1 MDTEI
6 YISSGILELYC
17 AGALSEAE
25 MREVERMASQFAA
38 IKKEIQA
45 IELALWSFN
54 DHIFAG
60 PHEQFK
66 RELIAGIKIN
76 SPNANDVEKTPE
88 TTLNKAVEPETPSI
102 KIPKELPA
110 AKEINPE
117 QAIQSTGSKRKK
129 ISLGVFLVI
138 ILPILLAFGA
148 FGLWNNWDALLQE
161 LTAAKKIAAN
171 AEKSRAKIDSNLKAT
186 NQTLD
191 TLRNPDLVK
200 ITLSGMKFS
209 PEAKAVIYWNKN
221 TNQILLDPV
230 LIPLEDK
237 AHCYQLWAMNK
248 GETLSLGTFSAT
260 NKNKQMLPM
269 KATSKASVFIISLE
283 PKNGSAIPNIA
294 QLCLMSKE

>member
-38 IKKEIQA
+38 VKKEIQA

-54 DHIFAG
+54 EHIFAG
-60 PHEQFK
+60 PHDQLK
-66 RELIAGIKIN
+66 TELIAGIKLN
-76 SPNANDVEKTPE
+76 SSNTIIEKTHE
-88 TTLNKAVEPETPSI
+88 AALNNAVEPEVNTVETPI
-102 KIPKELPA
+102 VLPA
-110 AKEINPE
+110 AKEIIPE
-117 QAIQSTGSKRKK
+117 QTIQSTGSKKKK
-129 ISLGVFLVI
+129 ISIGIFLVI
-138 ILPILLAFGA
+138 ILPIILAFGA

-161 LTAAKKIAAN
+161 LTAAKKLAAN
-171 AEKSRAKIDSNLKAT
+171 AEKSRAQIDSNLKAT
-186 NQTLD
+186 SQTLD
-191 TLRNPDLVK
+191 TLRNPDLIK

-209 PEAKAVIYWNKN
+209 PAAKAVIYWNKN

-237 AHCYQLWAMNK
+237 DHCYQLWAMNK

-269 KATSKASVFIISLE
+269 KAVDKAIVFIISLE

>member
-66 RELIAGIKIN
+66 TELITGIKIN
-76 SPNANDVEKTPE
+76 SPNAIIEKTHE
-88 TTLNKAVEPETPSI
+88 TALKKAVEPEVNI
-102 KIPKELPA
+102 VKIPIVSLA
-110 AKEINPE
+110 AKEIIPK
-117 QAIQSTGSKRKK
+117 QAIQSTGSKKKK
-129 ISLGVFLVI
+129 ISIGIFLVI

-148 FGLWNNWDALLQE
+148 FGLWNNWDALLKE
-161 LTAAKKIAAN
+161 LSAAKKTAAN
-171 AEKSRAKIDSNLKAT
+171 AEKSRAKIDSSLKAT
-186 NQTLD
+186 SQTLD

-230 LIPLEDK
+230 LIPLENKD
-237 AHCYQLWAMNK
+237 HCYQLWAMNK

>member
-54 DHIFAG
+54 DQIFAG

-76 SPNANDVEKTPE
+76 SPNTIGVEKMPE
-88 TTLNKAVEPETPSI
+88 TALNKAVEPEKPSI
-102 KIPKELPA
+102 EISKELPV
-110 AKEINPE
+110 AKEIIPE
-117 QAIQSTGSKRKK
+117 QAIQSTGSKKKK
-129 ISLGVFLVI
+129 ISIGIFLVI

-171 AEKSRAKIDSNLKAT
+171 AEKSRAQIDSNLKAT
-186 NQTLD
+186 SQTLD

-209 PEAKAVIYWNKN
+209 PEAKAVIYWNKT
-221 TNQILLDPV
+221 TNRILLDPV

-237 AHCYQLWAMNK
+237 DHCYQLWAMNK

>member
-38 IKKEIQA
+38 VKKEIQA

-54 DHIFAG
+54 EQIFAG
-60 PHEQFK
+60 PHDQLK
-66 RELIAGIKIN
+66 TELIAGIKLN
-76 SPNANDVEKTPE
+76 SPNTIIEKTHE
-88 TTLNKAVEPETPSI
+88 TAINKEVEPEVTI
-102 KIPKELPA
+102 VEIPIVSPV
-110 AKEINPE
+110 AKEIIPE
-117 QAIQSTGSKRKK
+117 QAIQSTESKKKK
-129 ISLGVFLVI
+129 ISIGIFLVI
-138 ILPILLAFGA
+138 ILPIILAFGA

-161 LTAAKKIAAN
+161 LSAAKKTAAN
-171 AEKSRAKIDSNLKAT
+171 AEKSRAQIDSNLKAT
-186 NQTLD
+186 SQTLD

-209 PEAKAVIYWNKN
+209 PAAKAVIYWNKN

-237 AHCYQLWAMNK
+237 DHCYQLWAMNK

-269 KATSKASVFIISLE
+269 KAVDKASVFIISLE

>member
-38 IKKEIQA
+38 VKKEIQA

-54 DHIFAG
+54 EHIFAG
-60 PHEQFK
+60 PHDQLK
-66 RELIAGIKIN
+66 TELISGIKLN
-76 SPNANDVEKTPE
+76 SPNTIIEKTHE
-88 TTLNKAVEPETPSI
+88 TALNKAVEPEVTIVEPPIVS
-102 KIPKELPA
+102 PA
-110 AKEINPE
+110 AKEIIPE
-117 QAIQSTGSKRKK
+117 QAIQSTESKKKK
-129 ISLGVFLVI
+129 ISIGIFLVI
-138 ILPILLAFGA
+138 ILPIILAFGA

-161 LTAAKKIAAN
+161 LSAAKKTAAN
-171 AEKSRAKIDSNLKAT
+171 AEKSRAQIDSNLKAT
-186 NQTLD
+186 SQTLD

-209 PEAKAVIYWNKN
+209 PAAKAVIYWNKN

-237 AHCYQLWAMNK
+237 DHCYQLWAMNK

-269 KATSKASVFIISLE
+269 KAVDKASVFIISLE

>member
-54 DHIFAG
+54 DQIFAG

-76 SPNANDVEKTPE
+76 SPNTISLEKTPE
-88 TTLNKAVEPETPSI
+88 TALNKAVEPDKPSI
-102 KIPKELPA
+102 EIPKELPV
-110 AKEINPE
+110 AKEIIPE

-129 ISLGVFLVI
+129 ISIGIFLVI

-171 AEKSRAKIDSNLKAT
+171 AEKSRAQIDSNLKST
-186 NQTLD
+186 SQTLD

-221 TNQILLDPV
+221 TNRILLDPV

-237 AHCYQLWAMNK
+237 DHCYQLWAMNK

-269 KATSKASVFIISLE
+269 KATSKASVFLISLE

>member
-25 MREVERMASQFAA
+25 MREVERIASQFAA
-38 IKKEIQA
+38 VKKEIQA

-54 DHIFAG
+54 EHIFAG
-60 PHEQFK
+60 PHDQLK
-66 RELIAGIKIN
+66 TELIAGIKLN
-76 SPNANDVEKTPE
+76 SSNTIIEKTHE
-88 TTLNKAVEPETPSI
+88 TALNKAVEPDVNIVE
-102 KIPKELPA
+102 IPIVLPA
-110 AKEINPE
+110 AKEIIPE
-117 QAIQSTGSKRKK
+117 QTEKPLKASKKT
-129 ISLGVFLVI
+129 ISMGVFLVI
-138 ILPILLAFGA
+138 ILPIILAFGA

-161 LTAAKKIAAN
+161 LTSAKKLAAN
-171 AEKSRAKIDSNLKAT
+171 AEKSRAQIDSNLKAPS
-186 NQTLD
+186 QTLD
-191 TLRNPDLVK
+191 TLRNPDLIK

-209 PEAKAVIYWNKN
+209 PAAKAVIYWNKN

-237 AHCYQLWAMNK
+237 DHCYQLWAMNK

-269 KATSKASVFIISLE
+269 KAVDNASVFIISLE

>member
-38 IKKEIQA
+38 VKKEIQA

-54 DHIFAG
+54 EHIFAG
-60 PHEQFK
+60 PHDQLK
-66 RELIAGIKIN
+66 TELIAGIKLN
-76 SPNANDVEKTPE
+76 SSNTIIEKTHE
-88 TTLNKAVEPETPSI
+88 AALNNAVEPEVNIVETPI
-102 KIPKELPA
+102 VLPA
-110 AKEINPE
+110 AKEIIPE
-117 QAIQSTGSKRKK
+117 QAIQSTGSKKKK
-129 ISLGVFLVI
+129 ISIGIFLVI
-138 ILPILLAFGA
+138 ILPVILAFGA
-148 FGLWNNWDALLQE
+148 FGLWNNWDALLKE
-161 LTAAKKIAAN
+161 LTAAKKLAAN
-171 AEKSRAKIDSNLKAT
+171 AEKSRAQIDSNLKAT
-186 NQTLD
+186 SQTLD

-209 PEAKAVIYWNKN
+209 PAAKAVIYWNKN

-237 AHCYQLWAMNK
+237 DHCYQLWAMNK

-269 KATSKASVFIISLE
+269 KAIGKSSVFLISLE

>member
-38 IKKEIQA
+38 VKKEIQA
-45 IELALWSFN
+45 IEFALWSFN

-60 PHEQFK
+60 PHDQLK
-66 RELIAGIKIN
+66 TELIAGIKLN
-76 SPNANDVEKTPE
+76 SPNTIGVEKTYE
-88 TTLNKAVEPETPSI
+88 TALNKAVEPEVNTVEISIAMPS
-102 KIPKELPA
+102 
-110 AKEINPE
+110 AKENIPE
-117 QAIQSTGSKRKK
+117 QAEKPLKASKKT
-129 ISLGVFLVI
+129 ISMGIFLVI
-138 ILPILLAFGA
+138 ILPIILAFGA

-161 LTAAKKIAAN
+161 LTVAKKLAAN
-171 AEKSRAKIDSNLKAT
+171 AEKSRAQIDSSLKAT
-186 NQTLD
+186 SQTLD

-209 PEAKAVIYWNKN
+209 PAAKAVIYWNKN

-237 AHCYQLWAMNK
+237 DHCYQLWAMNK

-269 KATSKASVFIISLE
+269 KAVNKASVFIISLE
-283 PKNGSAIPNIA
+283 PKNGSTIPNIA

>member
-38 IKKEIQA
+38 VKKEIQA

-54 DHIFAG
+54 EHIFAG
-60 PHEQFK
+60 PHDQLK
-66 RELIAGIKIN
+66 TELIAGIKLN
-76 SPNANDVEKTPE
+76 SPNNITEKTHE
-88 TTLNKAVEPETPSI
+88 TALNNAVEPEVNI
-102 KIPKELPA
+102 VAIPIVSPA
-110 AKEINPE
+110 IKEIIPE
-117 QAIQSTGSKRKK
+117 QTIQNTESKKKK

-138 ILPILLAFGA
+138 ILPIILAFGA
-148 FGLWNNWDALLQE
+148 FGLWNNWDGLLKE
-161 LTAAKKIAAN
+161 LTVAKKMAAI
-171 AEKSRAKIDSNLKAT
+171 AEKSRAQIDSNLKAT
-186 NQTLD
+186 SQTLD
-191 TLRNPDLVK
+191 TLRNPDLIK

-209 PEAKAVIYWNKN
+209 PAAKAVIYWNKN

-237 AHCYQLWAMNK
+237 DHCYQLWAMNK

-269 KATSKASVFIISLE
+269 KAIGKTSVFIISLE

>member
-54 DHIFAG
+54 DQIFAG

-76 SPNANDVEKTPE
+76 SPNTIGVEKMPE
-88 TTLNKAVEPETPSI
+88 TALNKAVEPETPSI
-102 KIPKELPA
+102 EIPKELPV
-110 AKEINPE
+110 AKEIIPE
-117 QAIQSTGSKRKK
+117 QAIQSTGSKKKK
-129 ISLGVFLVI
+129 ISIGIFLVI

-171 AEKSRAKIDSNLKAT
+171 AEKSRAQIDSNLKAT
-186 NQTLD
+186 SQTLD

-221 TNQILLDPV
+221 TNQSLLDPV

-237 AHCYQLWAMNK
+237 DHCYQLWAMNK

>member
-66 RELIAGIKIN
+66 TELITGIKIN
-76 SPNANDVEKTPE
+76 SPNAIIEKTHE
-88 TTLNKAVEPETPSI
+88 TALKKAVEPEVNI
-102 KIPKELPA
+102 VKIPIVSLA
-110 AKEINPE
+110 AKEIITK
-117 QAIQSTGSKRKK
+117 QAIQSTGSKKKK
-129 ISLGVFLVI
+129 ISIGIFLVI

-148 FGLWNNWDALLQE
+148 FGLWNNWDALLKE
-161 LTAAKKIAAN
+161 LSAAKKTAAN
-171 AEKSRAKIDSNLKAT
+171 AEKSRAKIDSSLKAT
-186 NQTLD
+186 SQTLD

-230 LIPLEDK
+230 LIPLENKD
-237 AHCYQLWAMNK
+237 HCYQLWAMNK

>member
-38 IKKEIQA
+38 VKKEIQA
-45 IELALWSFN
+45 IELSLWSFN
-54 DHIFAG
+54 EHIFAG
-60 PHEQFK
+60 PHDQLK
-66 RELIAGIKIN
+66 TELIAGIKLN
-76 SPNANDVEKTPE
+76 SSNTIIEKTHE
-88 TTLNKAVEPETPSI
+88 TALNKAVEPDVNIVE
-102 KIPKELPA
+102 IPIVLPA
-110 AKEINPE
+110 AKEIIPE
-117 QAIQSTGSKRKK
+117 QTEKPLKASKKT
-129 ISLGVFLVI
+129 ISMGVFLVI
-138 ILPILLAFGA
+138 ILPIILAFGA

-161 LTAAKKIAAN
+161 LTAAKKLAAN
-171 AEKSRAKIDSNLKAT
+171 AEKSRAQIDSNLKAT
-186 NQTLD
+186 SQTLD

-237 AHCYQLWAMNK
+237 DHCYQLWAMNK

-269 KATSKASVFIISLE
+269 KAVDKASVFIISLE

>member
-54 DHIFAG
+54 DQIFAG

-76 SPNANDVEKTPE
+76 SPNTISVEKMPE
-88 TTLNKAVEPETPSI
+88 TALNKAVEPETPSI
-102 KIPKELPA
+102 EIPKELPV
-110 AKEINPE
+110 AKEIIPE
-117 QAIQSTGSKRKK
+117 QAIQSTGSKKKK
-129 ISLGVFLVI
+129 ISIGIFLVI

-171 AEKSRAKIDSNLKAT
+171 AEKSRAQIDSNLKAT
-186 NQTLD
+186 SQTLD

-209 PEAKAVIYWNKN
+209 PAAKAVIYWNKN

-237 AHCYQLWAMNK
+237 DHCYQLWAMNK

-269 KATSKASVFIISLE
+269 KAVDKASVFIISLE

>member
-25 MREVERMASQFAA
+25 MREVERIASQFAA
-38 IKKEIQA
+38 VKKEIQA

-54 DHIFAG
+54 EHIFAG
-60 PHEQFK
+60 PHDQLK
-66 RELIAGIKIN
+66 TELIAGIKLN
-76 SPNANDVEKTPE
+76 SSNTIIEKTHE
-88 TTLNKAVEPETPSI
+88 TALNKAVEPDVNIVE
-102 KIPKELPA
+102 IPIVLPA
-110 AKEINPE
+110 AKEIIPE
-117 QAIQSTGSKRKK
+117 QTEKPLKASKKT
-129 ISLGVFLVI
+129 ISMGVFLVI
-138 ILPILLAFGA
+138 ILPIILAFGA

-161 LTAAKKIAAN
+161 LTAAKKLAAN
-171 AEKSRAKIDSNLKAT
+171 AEKSRAQIDSNLKAT
-186 NQTLD
+186 SQTLD

-209 PEAKAVIYWNKN
+209 PAAKAVIYWNKN

-237 AHCYQLWAMNK
+237 DHCYQLWAMNK

-269 KATSKASVFIISLE
+269 KAVDNASVFIISLE

>member
-38 IKKEIQA
+38 VKKEIQA

-54 DHIFAG
+54 EHVFAG
-60 PHEQFK
+60 PHDQLK
-66 RELIAGIKIN
+66 TELIAGIKLN
-76 SPNANDVEKTPE
+76 SPNTIIEKTHE
-88 TTLNKAVEPETPSI
+88 TALNNAVEPEVNI
-102 KIPKELPA
+102 VEIPIVLPA
-110 AKEINPE
+110 AKEIIPE
-117 QAIQSTGSKRKK
+117 QTEKPLKASKKT
-129 ISLGVFLVI
+129 ISMGVFLVI
-138 ILPILLAFGA
+138 ILPIILAFGA

-161 LTAAKKIAAN
+161 LTAAKKLAAN
-171 AEKSRAKIDSNLKAT
+171 AEKSRAQIDSSLKAT
-186 NQTLD
+186 SQTLD
-191 TLRNPDLVK
+191 TLRNPDLIK

-209 PEAKAVIYWNKN
+209 PAAKAVIYWNKN

-237 AHCYQLWAMNK
+237 DHCYQLWAMNK

-269 KATSKASVFIISLE
+269 KAVDKASVFIISLE

>member
-38 IKKEIQA
+38 VKKEIQA

-54 DHIFAG
+54 EQIFAG
-60 PHEQFK
+60 PHDQLK
-66 RELIAGIKIN
+66 TELIAGIKLN
-76 SPNANDVEKTPE
+76 SPNTIIEKTHE
-88 TTLNKAVEPETPSI
+88 TALNKAVEPEVTIVETPIVS
-102 KIPKELPA
+102 PA
-110 AKEINPE
+110 AKEIIPE
-117 QAIQSTGSKRKK
+117 QAIQSTESKKKK
-129 ISLGVFLVI
+129 ISIGIFLVI
-138 ILPILLAFGA
+138 ILPIILAFGA

-161 LTAAKKIAAN
+161 LSAAKKTAAN
-171 AEKSRAKIDSNLKAT
+171 AEKSRAQIDSNLKAT
-186 NQTLD
+186 SQTLD

-209 PEAKAVIYWNKN
+209 PAAKAVIYWNKN
-221 TNQILLDPV
+221 NNQILLDPV

-237 AHCYQLWAMNK
+237 DHCYQLWAMNK

-269 KATSKASVFIISLE
+269 KAVDKASVFIISLE

>member
-1 MDTEI
+1 MDTKI

-38 IKKEIQA
+38 VKKEIQA

-54 DHIFAG
+54 EHVFAG
-60 PHEQFK
+60 PHDQLK
-66 RELIAGIKIN
+66 TELIAGIKLN
-76 SPNANDVEKTPE
+76 SPNTIIENTHE
-88 TTLNKAVEPETPSI
+88 TSLNNAVEPKVKTVETPI
-102 KIPKELPA
+102 VLPA
-110 AKEINPE
+110 AKEIIPE
-117 QAIQSTGSKRKK
+117 QTEKPGKASKKT

-138 ILPILLAFGA
+138 ILPIILAFGA
-148 FGLWNNWDALLQE
+148 FGLWNNWDSLLQE
-161 LTAAKKIAAN
+161 LTAAKKLAAN
-171 AEKSRAKIDSNLKAT
+171 SEKSRAQIDSNLKAT
-186 NQTLD
+186 SQTLD

-209 PEAKAVIYWNKN
+209 PAAKAVIYWNKN

-237 AHCYQLWAMNK
+237 DHCYQLWAMNK

-260 NKNKQMLPM
+260 NKHKQMLPM
-269 KATSKASVFIISLE
+269 KAVDKASVFLISLE

>member
-38 IKKEIQA
+38 VKKEIQA

-54 DHIFAG
+54 EHVFAG
-60 PHEQFK
+60 PHDQLK
-66 RELIAGIKIN
+66 TELIAGIKLN
-76 SPNANDVEKTPE
+76 SPNTIIENTHE
-88 TTLNKAVEPETPSI
+88 TSLNNAVEPKVKTLETPI
-102 KIPKELPA
+102 VLPA
-110 AKEINPE
+110 AKEIIPE
-117 QAIQSTGSKRKK
+117 QTEKPGKASKKT

-138 ILPILLAFGA
+138 ILPIILAFGA
-148 FGLWNNWDALLQE
+148 FGLWNNWDSLLQE
-161 LTAAKKIAAN
+161 LTAAKKLAAN
-171 AEKSRAKIDSNLKAT
+171 SEKSRAQIDSNLKAT
-186 NQTLD
+186 SQTLD

-209 PEAKAVIYWNKN
+209 PAAKAVIYWNKN

-237 AHCYQLWAMNK
+237 DHCYQLWAMNK

-260 NKNKQMLPM
+260 NKHKQMLPM
-269 KATSKASVFIISLE
+269 KAVDKASVFIISLE

>member
-1 MDTEI
+1 M
-6 YISSGILELYC
+6 
-17 AGALSEAE
+17 
-25 MREVERMASQFAA
+25 Q
-38 IKKEIQA
+38 
-45 IELALWSFN
+45 
-54 DHIFAG
+54 DHTNN
-60 PHEQFK
+60 FK

-76 SPNANDVEKTPE
+76 SPNTISVEKMPE
-88 TTLNKAVEPETPSI
+88 TALNKAVEPEVTIVETPIVS
-102 KIPKELPA
+102 PA
-110 AKEINPE
+110 AKEIIPE
-117 QAIQSTGSKRKK
+117 QAIQSTGSKKKK
-129 ISLGVFLVI
+129 ISIGIFLVI

-171 AEKSRAKIDSNLKAT
+171 AEKSRAQIDSNLKAT
-186 NQTLD
+186 SQTLD

-237 AHCYQLWAMNK
+237 DHCYQLWAMNK

>member
-38 IKKEIQA
+38 VKKEIQA

-54 DHIFAG
+54 EHIFAG
-60 PHEQFK
+60 PHDQLK
-66 RELIAGIKIN
+66 TELIAGIKLN
-76 SPNANDVEKTPE
+76 SSNTIIEKTHE
-88 TTLNKAVEPETPSI
+88 AALNNAVEPEVNTVETPI
-102 KIPKELPA
+102 VLPA
-110 AKEINPE
+110 AKENIPE
-117 QAIQSTGSKRKK
+117 QAIQSAGSKKKK
-129 ISLGVFLVI
+129 ISIGIFLVI
-138 ILPILLAFGA
+138 ILPIILAFGA

-161 LTAAKKIAAN
+161 LTAAKKTAAN
-171 AEKSRAKIDSNLKAT
+171 AEKSRAQIDSNLKAT
-186 NQTLD
+186 SQTLD
-191 TLRNPDLVK
+191 TLRNPDLIK

-209 PEAKAVIYWNKN
+209 PAAKAVIYWNKN

-237 AHCYQLWAMNK
+237 DHCYQLWAMNK

-269 KATSKASVFIISLE
+269 KAVDKASVFIISLE

>member
-25 MREVERMASQFAA
+25 MREVERIASQFAA
-38 IKKEIQA
+38 VKKEIQA

-54 DHIFAG
+54 EHIFAG
-60 PHEQFK
+60 PHDQLK
-66 RELIAGIKIN
+66 TELIAGIKLN
-76 SPNANDVEKTPE
+76 SSNTIIEKTHE
-88 TTLNKAVEPETPSI
+88 AALNNAVEPEVNTVETPI
-102 KIPKELPA
+102 VLPA
-110 AKEINPE
+110 AKEIIPE
-117 QAIQSTGSKRKK
+117 QTEKPLKASKKT
-129 ISLGVFLVI
+129 ISMGVFLVI
-138 ILPILLAFGA
+138 ILPIILAFGA
-148 FGLWNNWDALLQE
+148 FGLWNNWDALFQE
-161 LTAAKKIAAN
+161 SSAAKKTAAN
-171 AEKSRAKIDSNLKAT
+171 AETSRAQIDSNLKAT
-186 NQTLD
+186 SQTLD
-191 TLRNPDLVK
+191 TLRNPDLIK

-209 PEAKAVIYWNKN
+209 PAAKAVIYWNKN

-237 AHCYQLWAMNK
+237 DHCYQLWAMNK

-269 KATSKASVFIISLE
+269 KAVDKASVFIISLE

>member
-66 RELIAGIKIN
+66 TELITGIKIN
-76 SPNANDVEKTPE
+76 SPNAIIEKTHE
-88 TTLNKAVEPETPSI
+88 TALKKAVEPEVNI
-102 KIPKELPA
+102 VKIPIVSLA
-110 AKEINPE
+110 AKEIITK
-117 QAIQSTGSKRKK
+117 QAIQSTGSKKKK
-129 ISLGVFLVI
+129 ISIGIFLVI

-148 FGLWNNWDALLQE
+148 FGLWNNWDALLKE
-161 LTAAKKIAAN
+161 LSAAKKTAAN
-171 AEKSRAKIDSNLKAT
+171 AEKSRAKIDSSLKAT
-186 NQTLD
+186 SQTLD

-237 AHCYQLWAMNK
+237 DHCYQLWAMNK

>member
-38 IKKEIQA
+38 VKKEIQA

-54 DHIFAG
+54 EHIFAG
-60 PHEQFK
+60 PHDQLK
-66 RELIAGIKIN
+66 TELIAGIKLN
-76 SPNANDVEKTPE
+76 SPNTIIEKTHE
-88 TTLNKAVEPETPSI
+88 TALNKAVEPEVTIVETPIVS
-102 KIPKELPA
+102 PV
-110 AKEINPE
+110 AKEIIPE
-117 QAIQSTGSKRKK
+117 QAIQPTESKKKK
-129 ISLGVFLVI
+129 ISIGIFLVI
-138 ILPILLAFGA
+138 ILPIILAFGA

-161 LTAAKKIAAN
+161 LSAAKKTAAN
-171 AEKSRAKIDSNLKAT
+171 AEKSRAQIDSNLKAT
-186 NQTLD
+186 SQTLD

-209 PEAKAVIYWNKN
+209 PAAKAVIYWNKN

-237 AHCYQLWAMNK
+237 DHCYQLWAMNK

-269 KATSKASVFIISLE
+269 KAVDKASVFIISLE

>member
-38 IKKEIQA
+38 VKKEIQA

-54 DHIFAG
+54 EHIFAG
-60 PHEQFK
+60 PHDQLK
-66 RELIAGIKIN
+66 TELIAGIKLN
-76 SPNANDVEKTPE
+76 SPNTIIEKTHE
-88 TTLNKAVEPETPSI
+88 TALNKAVEPEVTI
-102 KIPKELPA
+102 VEIPIVSPV
-110 AKEINPE
+110 AKEIIPE
-117 QAIQSTGSKRKK
+117 QAIQSTESKKKK
-129 ISLGVFLVI
+129 ISIGIFLVI
-138 ILPILLAFGA
+138 ILPIILAFGA

-161 LTAAKKIAAN
+161 LSAAKKTAAN
-171 AEKSRAKIDSNLKAT
+171 AEKSRAQIDSNLKAT
-186 NQTLD
+186 SQTLD

-209 PEAKAVIYWNKN
+209 PAAKAVIYWNKN

-237 AHCYQLWAMNK
+237 DHCYQLWAMNK

-269 KATSKASVFIISLE
+269 KAVDKASVFIISLE

>member
-38 IKKEIQA
+38 VKKEIQA

-54 DHIFAG
+54 EHIFAG
-60 PHEQFK
+60 PHDQLK
-66 RELIAGIKIN
+66 TELIAGIKLN
-76 SPNANDVEKTPE
+76 SSNTIIEKTHE
-88 TTLNKAVEPETPSI
+88 TALNKAVEPDVNIVE
-102 KIPKELPA
+102 IPIVLPA
-110 AKEINPE
+110 AKEIIPE
-117 QAIQSTGSKRKK
+117 QTEKPLKASKKT
-129 ISLGVFLVI
+129 ISMGVFLVI
-138 ILPILLAFGA
+138 ILPIILAFGA

-161 LTAAKKIAAN
+161 LTAAKKLAAN
-171 AEKSRAKIDSNLKAT
+171 AEKSRAQIDSNLKAT
-186 NQTLD
+186 SQTLD
-191 TLRNPDLVK
+191 TLRNPDLIK

-209 PEAKAVIYWNKN
+209 PAAKAVIYWNKN

-237 AHCYQLWAMNK
+237 DHCYQLWAMNK

-269 KATSKASVFIISLE
+269 KAVDKASVFIISLE

>member
-38 IKKEIQA
+38 VKKEIQA

-54 DHIFAG
+54 EQIFAG
-60 PHEQFK
+60 PHDQLK
-66 RELIAGIKIN
+66 TELIAGIKLN
-76 SPNANDVEKTPE
+76 SPNTFIEKTHE
-88 TTLNKAVEPETPSI
+88 TALNKAVEPKVTIVE
-102 KIPKELPA
+102 IPIVSPV
-110 AKEINPE
+110 AKGIIPE
-117 QAIQSTGSKRKK
+117 QAIQSTESKKKK
-129 ISLGVFLVI
+129 ISIGIFLVI
-138 ILPILLAFGA
+138 ILPIILAFGA

-161 LTAAKKIAAN
+161 LSAAKKTAAN
-171 AEKSRAKIDSNLKAT
+171 AEKSRAQIDSNLKAT
-186 NQTLD
+186 SQTLD

-209 PEAKAVIYWNKN
+209 PAAKAVIYWNKN

-237 AHCYQLWAMNK
+237 DHCYQLWAMNK

-269 KATSKASVFIISLE
+269 KAVDKASVFIISLE
-283 PKNGSAIPNIA
+283 PKNGSANPNIA

>member
-38 IKKEIQA
+38 VKKEIQA

-54 DHIFAG
+54 EHIFAG
-60 PHEQFK
+60 PHDQLK
-66 RELIAGIKIN
+66 TELIAGIKLN
-76 SPNANDVEKTPE
+76 SPNTFIEKTHE
-88 TTLNKAVEPETPSI
+88 TALNKAVEPEVTIVETPIVS
-102 KIPKELPA
+102 PA
-110 AKEINPE
+110 AKEIIPE
-117 QAIQSTGSKRKK
+117 QAIQSTESKKKK
-129 ISLGVFLVI
+129 ISIGIFLVI
-138 ILPILLAFGA
+138 ILPIILAFGA

-161 LTAAKKIAAN
+161 LSAAKKTAAN
-171 AEKSRAKIDSNLKAT
+171 AEKSRAQIDSNLKAT
-186 NQTLD
+186 SQTLD

-209 PEAKAVIYWNKN
+209 PAAKAVIYWNKN

-237 AHCYQLWAMNK
+237 DHCYQLWAMNK

-269 KATSKASVFIISLE
+269 KAVDKASVFIISLE

>member
-54 DHIFAG
+54 DQIFAG

-76 SPNANDVEKTPE
+76 SPNTISLEKTPE
-88 TTLNKAVEPETPSI
+88 TALNKAVEPDKPSI
-102 KIPKELPA
+102 EIPIELPV
-110 AKEINPE
+110 AKEIIPE
-117 QAIQSTGSKRKK
+117 QAILSTGSKRKK
-129 ISLGVFLVI
+129 ISIGIFLVI

-171 AEKSRAKIDSNLKAT
+171 AEKSRAQIDSNLKAT
-186 NQTLD
+186 SQTLD

-209 PEAKAVIYWNKN
+209 PEAKAVIYWNKT
-221 TNQILLDPV
+221 TNRILLDPV

-237 AHCYQLWAMNK
+237 DHCYQLWAMNK

-269 KATSKASVFIISLE
+269 KATSKASVFLISLE

>member
-38 IKKEIQA
+38 VKKEIQA

-54 DHIFAG
+54 EHVFAG
-60 PHEQFK
+60 PHDQLK
-66 RELIAGIKIN
+66 TELIAGIKLN
-76 SPNANDVEKTPE
+76 SPNTIIEKTHE
-88 TTLNKAVEPETPSI
+88 TALNNAVEPEVNI
-102 KIPKELPA
+102 VEIPIVLPA
-110 AKEINPE
+110 AKEIIPE
-117 QAIQSTGSKRKK
+117 QTEKPLKASKKT
-129 ISLGVFLVI
+129 ISMGVFLVI
-138 ILPILLAFGA
+138 ILPIILAFGA

-161 LTAAKKIAAN
+161 LTAAKKLAAN
-171 AEKSRAKIDSNLKAT
+171 AEKSRAQIDSSLKAT
-186 NQTLD
+186 SQTLD

-209 PEAKAVIYWNKN
+209 PAAKAVIYWNKN

-237 AHCYQLWAMNK
+237 DHCYQLWAMNK

-269 KATSKASVFIISLE
+269 KAVDKASVFIISLE

>member
-38 IKKEIQA
+38 VKKEIQA

-54 DHIFAG
+54 EHVFAG
-60 PHEQFK
+60 PHDQLK
-66 RELIAGIKIN
+66 TELIAGIKLN
-76 SPNANDVEKTPE
+76 SSNNITEKTHE
-88 TTLNKAVEPETPSI
+88 AALNNAVEPEVNTVETPI
-102 KIPKELPA
+102 VMPV
-110 AKEINPE
+110 AKEIIPE
-117 QAIQSTGSKRKK
+117 QAEKPLKASKKT
-129 ISLGVFLVI
+129 ISMGVFLVI
-138 ILPILLAFGA
+138 ILPIILAFGA

-161 LTAAKKIAAN
+161 LTAAKKLAAN
-171 AEKSRAKIDSNLKAT
+171 SEKSRAKIDSNLKAT
-186 NQTLD
+186 SQTLD

-209 PEAKAVIYWNKN
+209 PAAKAVIYWNKN

-237 AHCYQLWAMNK
+237 DHCYQLWAMNK

-269 KATSKASVFIISLE
+269 KAVDKASVFIISLE

>member
-38 IKKEIQA
+38 VKKEIQA

-54 DHIFAG
+54 EHIFAG
-60 PHEQFK
+60 PHDQLK
-66 RELIAGIKIN
+66 TELIAGIKLN
-76 SPNANDVEKTPE
+76 SSNTIIEKTHE
-88 TTLNKAVEPETPSI
+88 AALNNAVEPEVNTVE
-102 KIPKELPA
+102 IPIVLPA
-110 AKEINPE
+110 AKEIIPE
-117 QAIQSTGSKRKK
+117 QTIQSTGSKKKK
-129 ISLGVFLVI
+129 ISIGIFLVI
-138 ILPILLAFGA
+138 ILPIILAFGA

-161 LTAAKKIAAN
+161 LTAAKKLAAN
-171 AEKSRAKIDSNLKAT
+171 AEKSRAQIDSNLKAT
-186 NQTLD
+186 SQTLD
-191 TLRNPDLVK
+191 TLRNPDLIK

-209 PEAKAVIYWNKN
+209 PAAKAVIYWNKN

-237 AHCYQLWAMNK
+237 DHCYQLWAMNK

-269 KATSKASVFIISLE
+269 KAVDKASVFIISLE

>member
-38 IKKEIQA
+38 VKKEIQA

-54 DHIFAG
+54 EHIFAG
-60 PHEQFK
+60 PHDQLK
-66 RELIAGIKIN
+66 TELIAGIKLN
-76 SPNANDVEKTPE
+76 SPNTIIEKTYE
-88 TTLNKAVEPETPSI
+88 TALNKAVEPEVTIVETPTVS
-102 KIPKELPA
+102 PA
-110 AKEINPE
+110 AKEIIPE
-117 QAIQSTGSKRKK
+117 QAIQSTESKKKK
-129 ISLGVFLVI
+129 ISIGIFLVI
-138 ILPILLAFGA
+138 ILPIILAFGA

-161 LTAAKKIAAN
+161 LSAAKKTAAN
-171 AEKSRAKIDSNLKAT
+171 AEKSRAQIDSNLKAT
-186 NQTLD
+186 SQTLD

-209 PEAKAVIYWNKN
+209 PAAKAVIYWNKN
-221 TNQILLDPV
+221 NNQILLDPV

-237 AHCYQLWAMNK
+237 DHCYQLWAMNK

-269 KATSKASVFIISLE
+269 KAVDKASVFIISLE

>member
-38 IKKEIQA
+38 VKKEIQA

-54 DHIFAG
+54 EHIFAG
-60 PHEQFK
+60 PHDQLK
-66 RELIAGIKIN
+66 TELIAGIKLN
-76 SPNANDVEKTPE
+76 SSNTIIEKTHE
-88 TTLNKAVEPETPSI
+88 AALNNAVEPEVNTVETPI
-102 KIPKELPA
+102 VLPA
-110 AKEINPE
+110 AKEIIPE
-117 QAIQSTGSKRKK
+117 QTIQSTGSKKKK
-129 ISLGVFLVI
+129 ISIGIFLVI
-138 ILPILLAFGA
+138 ILPIILAFGA

-161 LTAAKKIAAN
+161 LTAAKKTAAN
-171 AEKSRAKIDSNLKAT
+171 AEKSRAQIDSNLKAT
-186 NQTLD
+186 SQTLD

-209 PEAKAVIYWNKN
+209 PAAKAVIYWNKN

-237 AHCYQLWAMNK
+237 DHCYQLWAMNK

-269 KATSKASVFIISLE
+269 KAVDKASVFIISLE

>member
-38 IKKEIQA
+38 VKKEIQA

-54 DHIFAG
+54 EHIFAG
-60 PHEQFK
+60 PHDQLK
-66 RELIAGIKIN
+66 TELIAGIKLN
-76 SPNANDVEKTPE
+76 SPNNITEKTHE
-88 TTLNKAVEPETPSI
+88 TALNNAVEPEVNI
-102 KIPKELPA
+102 VAIPIVSPA
-110 AKEINPE
+110 IKEIIPE
-117 QAIQSTGSKRKK
+117 QTIQNTESKKKK

-138 ILPILLAFGA
+138 ILPIILAFGA

-161 LTAAKKIAAN
+161 LSAAKKTAAN
-171 AEKSRAKIDSNLKAT
+171 AEKSRAQIDSNLKAT
-186 NQTLD
+186 SQTLD

-209 PEAKAVIYWNKN
+209 PAAKAVIYWNKN
-221 TNQILLDPV
+221 NNQILLDPV

-237 AHCYQLWAMNK
+237 DHCYQLWAMNK

-269 KATSKASVFIISLE
+269 KAIGKTSVFIISLE

>member
-38 IKKEIQA
+38 VKKEIQA

-54 DHIFAG
+54 EHIFAG
-60 PHEQFK
+60 PHDQLK
-66 RELIAGIKIN
+66 TELIAGIKLN
-76 SPNANDVEKTPE
+76 SSNTIIEKTHE
-88 TTLNKAVEPETPSI
+88 AALNNAVEPEVNTVETLI
-102 KIPKELPA
+102 VLPA
-110 AKEINPE
+110 AKEIIPE
-117 QAIQSTGSKRKK
+117 QTIQSTGSKKKK
-129 ISLGVFLVI
+129 ISIGIFLVI
-138 ILPILLAFGA
+138 ILPIILAFGA

-161 LTAAKKIAAN
+161 LTAAKKLAAN
-171 AEKSRAKIDSNLKAT
+171 AEKSRAQIDSNLKAT
-186 NQTLD
+186 SQTLD
-191 TLRNPDLVK
+191 TLRNPDLIK

-209 PEAKAVIYWNKN
+209 PAAKAVIYWNKN

-237 AHCYQLWAMNK
+237 DHCYQLWAMNK

-269 KATSKASVFIISLE
+269 KAVDKASVFIISLE

>member
-38 IKKEIQA
+38 VKKEIQA

-54 DHIFAG
+54 EHVFAG
-60 PHEQFK
+60 PHDQLK
-66 RELIAGIKIN
+66 TELIAGIKLN
-76 SPNANDVEKTPE
+76 SSNNITEKTHE
-88 TTLNKAVEPETPSI
+88 AALNNAVEPEVNTVETPI
-102 KIPKELPA
+102 VMPV
-110 AKEINPE
+110 AKEIIPE
-117 QAIQSTGSKRKK
+117 QAEKPLKASKKK
-129 ISLGVFLVI
+129 ISIGIFLVI
-138 ILPILLAFGA
+138 ILPIILAFGA

-161 LTAAKKIAAN
+161 LTAAKKLAAN
-171 AEKSRAKIDSNLKAT
+171 SEKSRAKIDSNLKAT
-186 NQTLD
+186 SQTLD

-209 PEAKAVIYWNKN
+209 PAAKAVIYWNKN

-237 AHCYQLWAMNK
+237 DHCYQLWAMNK

-269 KATSKASVFIISLE
+269 KAVDKASVFIISLE